1 MQQQIVHSLIAT
13 LLLVQSMLPSA
24 WAQTRKEQ
32 AANDSPTEEILVART
47 PCAQHEDVPRCADD
61 SQTLPHFAQHRPS
74 LVVPTQMPYPRSR
87 DYETTWPQR
96 GNGRHALIGTHRLCY
111 RRCHRRQRQSR
122 PTHSRAHRCTYL
134 FGGFGALIGAAVGA
148 SHP

>member
-24 WAQTRKEQ
+24 WAQTRKQQ

-61 SQTLPHFAQHRPS
+61 TQTLSHFAQHRPI

-87 DYETTWPQR
+87 EYETTWRQR
-96 GNGRHALIGTHRLCY
+96 GNGRHALIGALVGFAIGVKGNQDQHTRE
-111 RRCHRRQRQSR
+111 RIVA
-122 PTHSRAHRCTYL
+122 PIL
-134 FGGFGALIGAAVGA
+134 FGGVGALIGAAVGA